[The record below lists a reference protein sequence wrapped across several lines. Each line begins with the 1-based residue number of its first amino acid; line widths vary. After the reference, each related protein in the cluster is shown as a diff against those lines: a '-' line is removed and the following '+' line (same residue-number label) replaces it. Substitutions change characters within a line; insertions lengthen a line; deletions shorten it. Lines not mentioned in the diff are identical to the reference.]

1 MDFEYFAAPAV
12 LSLMCIVIG
21 WLSVLHLRSLP
32 VRFLSRA
39 IRAFDRMVLF
49 AMIVGSTA
57 LAVSAGFNAV
67 ALLRF
72 REFSKPPGSIYL
84 VNGHKMRMDCEGSGS
99 PTIVLDAGLGS
110 DALIWGGVQP
120 QLAKTT
126 HVCSYDR
133 AGFGWSDEA
142 PGPRD
147 ADHIAAELH
156 QLLAEA
162 KVSGPI
168 VLMGHSIAGMY
179 IRDYAAHYPQDVA
192 GLIFVDGSTP
202 LQDEDPAL
210 QAAGETGLALKTSI
224 MVMRTTAMTGISR
237 LMGGCAKPLPGFDA
251 AKGQLLSEDLCHP
264 KYTAIEQE
272 LASFNE
278 SGHETIHTGPFGS
291 LPVLIFS
298 QDPTRTTSLRFIPH
312 EMIDM
317 ENAWSRMQEDLKK
330 LSTRSRRI
338 IARGSGHAVQIDRA
352 DLIQNEVLLFVEQ
365 IRGSAPEP
373 AIYGTTVT
381 E

>member
-12 LSLMCIVIG
+12 LSLICAVTAL
-21 WLSVLHLRSLP
+21 LSVRHLRMLP
-32 VRFLSRA
+32 ARITSRA
-39 IRAFDRMVLF
+39 FRAFDRLVLF
-49 AMIVGSTA
+49 AMIFGTSA

-72 REFSKPPGSIYL
+72 REFNQPPGKIYL
-84 VNGHKMRMDCEGSGS
+84 VNGHRMHMNCVGSGS
-99 PTIVLDAGLGS
+99 PAIVLDSGLGS

-126 HVCSYDR
+126 QVCSYDR
-133 AGFGWSDEA
+133 AGFGWSDQA

-162 KVSGPI
+162 HIAGPI
-168 VLMGHSIAGMY
+168 VLVGHSIAAMY
-179 IRDYAAHYPQDVA
+179 IRDYAVHYPQDVA

-202 LQDEDPAL
+202 LQDENLAL
-210 QAAGETGLALKTSI
+210 KAAGETGLAQKASI
-224 MVMRTTAMTGISR
+224 MVMRTAAMTGISR
-237 LMGGCAKPLPGFDA
+237 VIGGCAKPIPGFDA
-251 AKGQLLSEDLCHP
+251 AAGQLLSEDLCHP
-264 KYTAIEQE
+264 NYTAIEQE
-272 LASFNE
+272 LASFNA
-278 SGHETIHTGPFGS
+278 SGHETVRTGPFGA

-298 QDPTRTTSLRFIPH
+298 QDPARTTSLRFVAH
-312 EMIDM
+312 EMVDM
-317 ENAWSRMQEDLKK
+317 ESAWSRMQEDLKK

-352 DLIQNEVLLFVEQ
+352 DLIQKEVPLFIEQ
-365 IRGSAPEP
+365 IRGTAPEP
-373 AIYGTTVT
+373 ANYGSTVM

>member
-1 MDFEYFAAPAV
+1 MDFDYFAAPAV
-12 LSLMCIVIG
+12 LSLICIVVAL
-21 WLSVLHLRSLP
+21 LSVRHLRTLP
-32 VRFLSRA
+32 ARFPSRPL
-39 IRAFDRMVLF
+39 RAFDRMVLF
-49 AMIVGSTA
+49 AMIVGSAA
-57 LAVSAGFNAV
+57 LAVSAGFNAF

-72 REFSKPPGSIYL
+72 REFARPPGTIYL
-84 VNGHKMRMDCEGSGS
+84 VNGHRMHMDCMGIGS
-99 PTIVLDAGLGS
+99 PAIVLDAGLGS
-110 DALIWGGVQP
+110 DALIWGAVQP
-120 QLAKTT
+120 QLARTT
-126 HVCSYDR
+126 RVCSYDR
-133 AGFGWSDEA
+133 AGFGWSDQA

-162 KVSGPI
+162 KVSGTI
-168 VLMGHSIAGMY
+168 VLMGHSIAAMY
-179 IRDYAAHYPQDVA
+179 IRDYAAHYPRDVA

-210 QAAGETGLALKTSI
+210 QAAGETGLAQKASI
-224 MVMRTTAMTGISR
+224 MVMRTAAMTGISR

-251 AKGQLLSEDLCHP
+251 AAGHLLSEDLCHP

-298 QDPTRTTSLRFIPH
+298 QDPTRTTSVRFVSR

-317 ENAWSRMQEDLKK
+317 EIAWSRMQEDMKS

-338 IARGSGHAVQIDRA
+338 IANGSGHAVQIDRA
-352 DLIQNEVLLFVEQ
+352 DLIQKEVPLFIEQ

-373 AIYGTTVT
+373 ANYGATVT